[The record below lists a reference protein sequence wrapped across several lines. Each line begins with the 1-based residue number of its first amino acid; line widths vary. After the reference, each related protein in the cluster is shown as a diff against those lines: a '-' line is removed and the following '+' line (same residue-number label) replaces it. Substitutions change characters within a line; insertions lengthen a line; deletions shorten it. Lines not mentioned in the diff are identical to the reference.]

1 MSAELD
7 RLKAQVARTKD
18 VEQSAV
24 SLITGLA
31 ARIREI
37 QGDTAALAALAD
49 ELDAQASALGT
60 AVAENTPAE

>member
-7 RLKAQVARTKD
+7 RLKQQVARTKD